1 MSSWAQDAPLKY
13 LSGVLLQ
20 NWAIFE
26 EEKNCN
32 FVEPAYAML
41 DCGFMPTVG
50 IAKKMMGGILVVVHV

>member
-1 MSSWAQDAPLKY
+1 MSSWAQNAPLKY

-26 EEKNCN
+26 KRFCN